1 MHHSGSSSTY
11 FLVNAGHS
19 TAILRPPVDGE
30 EFLIWA
36 KWLKG
41 GAAAISL
48 SAALALCWAAGT
60 VRPLEATIQME
71 RLAAKVEQTAV
82 IHPNTARE
90 LARLMDQHGY
100 DCNQVACGAQLHAR
114 NNAARNRLT
123 GLIAMKAPAHKFVG
137 VDPVTTGSVSVVAE

>member
-1 MHHSGSSSTY
+1 MHQNGSSSTY

-19 TAILRPPVDGE
+19 TAVLRPPADGE
-30 EFLIWA
+30 EFRTWA

-48 SAALALCWAAGT
+48 AVALALCWAAGT

-90 LARLMDQHGY
+90 FARLVDQHGY

-114 NNAARNRLT
+114 NSAARNRLT
-123 GLIAMKAPAHKFVG
+123 GLIAMKAPAHKLVG
-137 VDPVTTGSVSVVAE
+137 VDPVTTGSVSVVAK